1 VVAARQLSYAD
12 ITALVTDLKRRA
24 AGDGH
29 VANAAFG
36 LLMGMAKAAAPE
48 GEDDISE
55 VDIEAM
61 TPEQRAA
68 YRAILERALEEAE
81 AAKNSQLG
89 AD

>member
-1 VVAARQLSYAD
+1 
-12 ITALVTDLKRRA
+12 
-24 AGDGH
+24 
-29 VANAAFG
+29 
-36 LLMGMAKAAAPE
+36 MGMAKAAAPE
-48 GEDDISE
+48 GKDDISE